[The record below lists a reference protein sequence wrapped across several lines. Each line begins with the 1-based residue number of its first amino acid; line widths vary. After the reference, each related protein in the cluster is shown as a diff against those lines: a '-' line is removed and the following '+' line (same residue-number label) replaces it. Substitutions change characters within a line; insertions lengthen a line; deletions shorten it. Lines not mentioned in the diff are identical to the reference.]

1 MYNHSADENS
11 GDNMRAG
18 DQSWLDDRFSQDNAS
33 ANNVR
38 DSTSN
43 KWAQKE
49 HSVASL
55 NNSKSKSNNGG
66 NEIIPER
73 RRKYLSGNEESY
85 ATQP

>member
-11 GDNMRAG
+11 ADMIPG
-18 DQSWLDDRFSQDNAS
+18 DQSWLDDHLSQDNAS

-55 NNSKSKSNNGG
+55 NNSKSKSNNGT
-66 NEIIPER
+66 EIIPER
-73 RRKYLSGNEESY
+73 RRKYLSGNED
-85 ATQP
+85 